1 MSLKLYLLGIALTS
15 ISAFVIWL
23 GVIFSIDPSTAV
35 PFEFVLF
42 YASLFLFLT
51 GTLTLIAFYIRLL
64 RTNNEFYYGNLLRSL
79 RQAGLFSLFVASAL
93 ALKGFR
99 VISYVEITLL
109 FIATILFEL
118 YFSAKK

>member
-15 ISAFVIWL
+15 ISAFIIWL
-23 GVIFSIDPSTAV
+23 GVIFSIDPSIAA

-42 YASLFLFLT
+42 YGSLFLFLC
-51 GTLTLIAFYIRLL
+51 GTLTLAGFYVRLL
-64 RTNNEFYYGNLLRSL
+64 RSNNEFYYGNLLTSL
-79 RQAGLFSLFVASAL
+79 RQASLFSLFATSSL

-99 VISYVEITLL
+99 VISYVEISLL
-109 FIATILFEL
+109 FIATLLFEL